1 MKRYYYFS
9 NSNLKFVEIKNF
21 KRKLLLS
28 VLGIS
33 AFITVLVIFGF
44 SYFQSIVN
52 PTSQVDFLKAQNKEL
67 QTKLDDYLA
76 KFNQLKSDV
85 DYLVKNDQSLRL
97 KVNLEP
103 LKKDQLNFGVGGK
116 SFDNASFNTNEASR
130 KILNSLDSV
139 VDDLTAK
146 VNIEKNNYN
155 EISKTLELNSRLYE
169 AIPAIKPADGPY
181 GDRFGMRYHPILKVR
196 RMHNGIDLLVNTGTP
211 VYATGAGKVKYA
223 GRKGG
228 LGKTVIIDHGFGYTS
243 IYGHLSR
250 LKVKK
255 GQRVKRGDMIALSG
269 NTGRLST
276 GPHLHYEVRHNGI
289 ALNPRNFI
297 FDDLKLFDFLTHKK
311 AKEKKNDLD
320 G

>member
-21 KRKLLLS
+21 KRKIILS
-28 VLGIS
+28 GLGATAVIS
-33 AFITVLVIFGF
+33 MLIFAGF
-44 SYFQSIVN
+44 FYFQSLIN
-52 PTSQVDFLKAQNKEL
+52 PTSQVDYLKTQNKVL
-67 QTKLDDYLA
+67 QSKLDDYNT
-76 KFNQLKSDV
+76 KFNKLKKDI
-85 DYLVKNDQSLRL
+85 DYLVKNDQTLRL

-103 LKKDQLNFGVGGK
+103 LKADQLNYGVGGK
-116 SFDNASFNTNEASR
+116 AIGNNDFATTGEA
-130 KILNSLDSV
+130 KHILDSLDYV
-139 VDDLTAK
+139 VDNLTAK
-146 VNIEKNNYN
+146 VNIEKDNFN
-155 EISKTLELNSRLYE
+155 EISKTLELNSKLYD

-181 GDRFGMRYHPILKVR
+181 GDRFGMRFHPILKVR
-196 RMHNGIDLLVNTGTP
+196 RMHNGIDILVNTGTP
-211 VYATGAGKVKYA
+211 VYATGGGRVKFA

-228 LGKTVIIDHGFGYTS
+228 LGRTVIIDHGFGYTS

-250 LKVKK
+250 IKVKR
-255 GQRVKRGDMIALSG
+255 GQKVKRGDLIALSG
-269 NTGRLST
+269 NSGRLST

-297 FDDLKLFDFLTHKK
+297 FDDIKLFDFLTHKK

>member
-9 NSNLKFVEIKNF
+9 NSNLKFVEIENF

-33 AFITVLVIFGF
+33 SIITVLVIVGF
-44 SYFQSIVN
+44 SYFQSVVN

-103 LKKDQLNFGVGGK
+103 LKKDQLDFGVGGK
-116 SFDNASFNTNEASR
+116 AFDNASFTTNDASR
-130 KILNSLDSV
+130 KILSSLDSV

-146 VNIEKNNYN
+146 VNIEKNNYH
-155 EISKTLELNSRLYE
+155 EISKTLELNTRLYE

-196 RMHNGIDLLVNTGTP
+196 RMHNGIDILVNTGTP
-211 VYATGAGKVKYA
+211 VYATGSGRIKFA

-250 LKVKK
+250 IKVKK
-255 GQRVKRGDMIALSG
+255 GQRVTRGDMIALSG

-297 FDDLKLFDFLTHKK
+297 FDDLKLFDFLTHKT